1 MTERRS
7 VTITVNGEVRSGEA
21 EPRMLL
27 ADFLREALGLTGT
40 HVGCEHGVCGAC
52 TVIVDG
58 QAARACLMLA
68 VQADG
73 ARVLTVEGLATGDGL
88 HPLQSAFSKHH
99 GLQCGFCTPGML
111 MVALDFVAASAD
123 PSADEIKVGM
133 SAAIC
138 RCTGYDGILKAVTEY
153 ATEQGEAHARRTIE
167 GGP

>member
-7 VTITVNGEVRSGEA
+7 VTITVNGEVRTGAA

-27 ADFLREALGLTGT
+27 ADFLREVLGLTGT

-58 QAARACLMLA
+58 QAARACLMFA

-73 ARVLTVEGLATGDGL
+73 ARVLTVEGLALGDGL

-111 MVALDFVAASAD
+111 MVALDFVAASTD
-123 PSADEIKVGM
+123 PSADEIKDGM

-138 RCTGYDGILKAVTEY
+138 RCTGYDGILRAVTEY
-153 ATEQGEAHARRTIE
+153 ATEHGQAHARRTIE
-167 GGP
+167 GES